1 MEPFRD
7 ADPGPHVRAA
17 QDAVRAAG
25 VPLEVGPFGSAVEG
39 PADAIAA
46 VVGRLIGD
54 AVAHGASRVSLQ
66 VTTLD

>member
-25 VPLEVGPFGSAVEG
+25 VSVEVGPFGSAVEG
-39 PADAIAA
+39 PAEVIAG

-66 VTTLD
+66 VSTLD